1 MLNNYFGKFEHSF
14 ILYIDPVPFD
24 IINFSKHFTSV
35 NCNEIIF
42 SNSEDNLQNASFDVH
57 IFSETLKNKT
67 ISEFDVIFDDGLH
80 VQNIWWDDLLV
91 ISPLNDLDIVLNL
104 IKPSIPLEEQ
114 SKLDICIESPN
125 YYFSFNKII
134 SKQEVS
140 PISFQDFIKDS
151 VHYQDKAKKFI

>member
-14 ILYIDPVPFD
+14 ILYIDPVQFD
-24 IINFSKHFTSV
+24 IINLSKHFTSV
-35 NCNEIIF
+35 SCNEIIF

-57 IFSETLKNKT
+57 VFTEILKNKT

-91 ISPLNDLDIVLNL
+91 ISPLNKLDIVLNL
-104 IKPSIPLEEQ
+104 LKPSIPLEEQ
-114 SKLDICIESPN
+114 SKLDICIETPN
-125 YYFSFNKII
+125 YYFSFNNKI

-140 PISFQDFIKDS
+140 PISFQNFIKDA

>member
-14 ILYIDPVPFD
+14 ILYIDPVQFD
-24 IINFSKHFTSV
+24 IINFSKHFTCVS
-35 NCNEIIF
+35 CNEIIF

-67 ISEFDVIFDDGLH
+67 ITEFDLIFDDGLH

-91 ISPLNDLDIVLNL
+91 ISPLNKLDIVLNL
-104 IKPSIPLEEQ
+104 LKPSIPLEEQ

-125 YYFSFNKII
+125 YYFSFNNKI

-140 PISFQDFIKDS
+140 PISFQDFIKDVS
-151 VHYQDKAKKFI
+151 HYLDKEQKFI